1 MNDSSDD
8 EGNNY
13 EVSPDPHTNDVHIND
28 NSDDERND
36 YEVNIDTTKKLEIME
51 QLKMTK
57 KIIMKK
63 GLRRKQVMKN

>member
-13 EVSPDPHTNDVHIND
+13 EVDPDPPTNGVNINA
-28 NSDDERND
+28 NYDDEKH
-36 YEVNIDTTKKLEIME
+36 YYKVTPDTPTNGGNNE
-51 QLKMTK
+51 KMATDK

-63 GLRRKQVMKN
+63 SLRRKHIMKT